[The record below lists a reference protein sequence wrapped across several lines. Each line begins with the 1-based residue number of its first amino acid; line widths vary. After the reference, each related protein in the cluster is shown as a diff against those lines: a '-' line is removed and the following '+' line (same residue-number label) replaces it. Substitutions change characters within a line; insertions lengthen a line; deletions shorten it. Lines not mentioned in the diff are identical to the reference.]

1 MERMRIE
8 PAKSIRGTLRLPG
21 DKSISHRACI
31 IAALATGR
39 SRLTNFATSQDCAST
54 LNCLRALGVE
64 IEQRD
69 AEVLVTGMN
78 GRLRVSHAPLDCGNS
93 GTTMRLLAGVLA
105 WQNFD
110 ATLDGDE
117 SLRTRPMRR
126 ITEPLRLMNTRIEAT
141 DSRAPL
147 AIKGRAPLTGITYEL
162 PVASAQVKSC
172 VLLAGLGA
180 RERTT
185 VIERTETRD
194 HTERLLRFFGAQ
206 MDASITPRKFS
217 VDGATTLGAL
227 AARDLHIPGDISSA
241 AFFIA
246 AASLLPASELHIE
259 NIGTNPTRTEFPQT
273 LARLGANITFDES
286 VGDINSEPV
295 GRIGVRDT
303 EQLVSTAGATTHTIR
318 GAQVAR
324 LIDEL
329 PMLAV
334 VATQTEGGLS
344 VREAGELRVKE
355 TDRITATLDNLR
367 RMGAE
372 VEEYADGFTVHGRTV
387 LRGAV
392 LDSFGDHRIAMAFTV
407 AALIAQGASE
417 IRGAESVAVSFPEF
431 FELLERV
438 VKR

>member
-1 MERMRIE
+1 MRIE
-8 PAKSIRGTLRLPG
+8 PAKSIRGMLRLPG
-21 DKSISHRACI
+21 DKSISHRAAI
-31 IAALATGR
+31 IAALSRGR
-39 SRLTNFATSQDCAST
+39 SCLANFATSQDCAST
-54 LNCLRALGVE
+54 LSCLSALGVK

-69 AEVLVTGMN
+69 ADVIITGAS
-78 GRLRVSHAPLDCGNS
+78 GRLRAPSTTLDCGNS

-126 ITEPLRLMNTRIEAT
+126 ITEPLTLMNGRIEGV
-141 DSRAPL
+141 DDRAPL
-147 AIKGRAPLTGITYEL
+147 KVFGRTPLDAITYEMS
-162 PVASAQVKSC
+162 VASAQVKSC
-172 VLLAGLGA
+172 VLFAGLGA
-180 RERTT
+180 RGCTN
-185 VIERTETRD
+185 VIEHTETRD
-194 HTERLLRFFGAQ
+194 HTERLLKFFGANVNEPS
-206 MDASITPRKFS
+206 APRVIS
-217 VDGATTLGAL
+217 VDGAAVLDAL
-227 AARDLHIPGDISSA
+227 NGRDLHIPGDISSA

-259 NIGTNPTRTEFPQT
+259 AVGTNPTRTEFPQT

-286 VGDINSEPV
+286 AGDMNGEPV
-295 GRIGVRDT
+295 GRISVRGA
-303 EQLVSTAGATTHTIR
+303 EQLVSNATASARTIR

-334 VATQTEGGLS
+334 VATQTEGGMS

-355 TDRITATLDNLR
+355 TDRISATLDNLR
-367 RMGAE
+367 RMGAQ
-372 VEEYADGFTVHGRTV
+372 VEEYADGFAVHGRTQ

-392 LDSFGDHRIAMAFTV
+392 LDSFGDHRIAMAFAV
-407 AALIAQGASE
+407 AALIARGASE
-417 IRGAESVAVSFPEF
+417 IRGAEAVAVSFPEF

-438 VKR
+438 VER